1 MVKKKIVFLFGLII
15 VLLASLTTAC
25 GSGSSEGENA
35 GPVVNNAPNMNVAGE
50 DEEAPTAKHMEIS
63 ISFPDIGNFIKRDV
77 EDPLLKEIEQRF
89 NITIKPVQVTWED
102 YREKTNLWAASGQLP
117 DIFFTASTD
126 NSLYKT
132 WVEQGVIRQIPEEVS
147 SYPNLQ
153 KLMSTPDVK
162 AHALDGIFYFIPRIL
177 TGSNELPEDRTLF
190 VRKDW
195 MEALGYDYGYD
206 NPPPSWSAFMD
217 MLKDMADN
225 NPDGASD
232 VVGLTIK
239 SLGESWGVLYK
250 NIFPEQGFWTEQ
262 DGQWLPPELSPNQLA
277 ELEAARQLYQSGV
290 LDKDFALP
298 NLDGNAKFAQGK
310 AAAIAHQSK
319 NVGGLETAWNQNEQN
334 IPFEDAVIA
343 LPLPPGVDGNQYFT
357 VYYSFWS
364 DSLFNASVSDEKME
378 RIMQLYDF
386 LLSPEGRLLSEYGFE
401 GTDYQMEGDKLKIT
415 REMNADGSMPALRE
429 KYPSAGLL
437 GDLVVWGYGETYD
450 DHLHPGVSDGA
461 WQIDQDWRNYMYQN
475 GKAYD
480 INWEVN
486 AFVKMLPPIGGAVD
500 INAEKQ
506 KIIFGTGD
514 IKKMWDEVI
523 HKLNQTGLQDR
534 IKRVNDEY

>member
-1 MVKKKIVFLFGLII
+1 MMKKRSILGII
-15 VLLASLTTAC
+15 VVLLVSLIAAC
-25 GSGSSEGENA
+25 SSGTSNEGDAGQVANNKPSTNKGSENA
-35 GPVVNNAPNMNVAGE
+35 EV
-50 DEEAPTAKHMEIS
+50 PTSKHIEIK
-63 ISFPDIGNFIKRDV
+63 ISFPDIGNYIKEDT
-77 EDPLLKEIEQRF
+77 EDPLLKEIEERF
-89 NITIKPVQVTWED
+89 NITITPVHVTWED
-102 YREKTNLWAASGQLP
+102 YQEKTNLWAAAGQLP
-117 DIFFTASTD
+117 DVFFTASTS

-132 WVEQGVIRQIPEEVS
+132 WVEQGVIRQIPNLS
-147 SYPNLQ
+147 PYPHLQ
-153 KLMSTPDVK
+153 KLMSKPDVE
-162 AHALDGIFYFIPRIL
+162 AHALEGSFYFIPRIL

-195 MEALGYDYGYD
+195 MEALGYNYGYD
-206 NPPPSWSAFMD
+206 NPPPTWNSLVD
-217 MLKDMADN
+217 MLKDMAEN
-225 NPDGASD
+225 NPDGSTD
-232 VVGLTIK
+232 VAGLTVK

-250 NIFPEQGFWTEQ
+250 NIFPEQGFWTEIN
-262 DGQWLPPELSPNQLA
+262 GQWLPPELSPNQIA
-277 ELEAARQLYQSGV
+277 ELVAARQLYQSGV

-319 NVGGLETAWNQNEQN
+319 NVGNLETAWKQNQQN
-334 IPFEDAVIA
+334 IPFEDGVIA
-343 LPLPPGVDGNQYFT
+343 LPLPPGADGNQYFT

-386 LLSPEGRLLSEYGFE
+386 LLSPEGRLLSEFGFE
-401 GTDYQMEGDKLKIT
+401 GTDYQMAGDKLEIT
-415 REMNADGSMPALRE
+415 RDMNADGSLPALRD

-450 DHLHPGVSDGA
+450 DHLHPGLSDEA

-486 AFVKMLPPIGGAVD
+486 AFVKMMPPIGGAVD
-500 INAEKQ
+500 VSAEKQ

-514 IKKMWDEVI
+514 ITTMWDVVI
-523 HKLNQTGLQDR
+523 NKLNQTGLQDR
-534 IKRVNDEY
+534 IKAVNEEY